1 MRPFRALLSYE
12 EAKAVIDRHIEA
24 IKRVE
29 TVPIDEAAGRVLA
42 KDFTAMMD
50 VPPFNRASM
59 DGYAVRAK
67 DTFGAGQFKPR
78 ILEVIG
84 ETHAGEKPT
93 KRVSVNTCLMISTGA
108 MMPAGADSVV
118 MVEDTERDGGKVK
131 IFKAVVPGSNV
142 GKQGEDI
149 KAGAAVLKADT
160 MLDAGKIGVI
170 ASQGLTEIS
179 VYEKPRIAV
188 LPTGEEVVPGGKK
201 LKLGQLYDINSH
213 TIASIV
219 SENGGSPVR
228 IGIAGD
234 TLEELKKT
242 IREALKYDMIVLSGG
257 SSVGTRDLL
266 VDVIEGWGHILFH
279 GIQIKPGKPTIFAML
294 PSTSFDNA
302 QGRSLRAGEGKPL
315 IGMPGYP
322 TSCLINAYLFLLPS
336 VRKMARL
343 PPRKGDTVHAKLSRR
358 MPLSTGRRQFL
369 TVKVIGDEAVP
380 VFKESGAITSTA
392 EADGYIELAEN
403 IDLLEK
409 GDPVTV
415 TLF

>member
-12 EAKAVIDRHIEA
+12 EAKVVIDQHVEA
-24 IKRVE
+24 ITRIE
-29 TVPIDEAAGRVLA
+29 TVSIDDAVGRVLA
-42 KDFTAMMD
+42 EDFIALMD
-50 VPPFNRASM
+50 VPPFNRAAM

-78 ILEVIG
+78 VLEIIG

-93 KRVSVNTCLMISTGA
+93 KRVAVNSCLQISTGA
-108 MMPAGADSVV
+108 MMPAGANAVV
-118 MVEDTERDGGKVK
+118 MVEDTERDGDKVK
-131 IFKAVVPGSNV
+131 VFKAVVPGANV

-149 KAGAAVLKADT
+149 KAGAAILKT
-160 MLDAGKIGVI
+160 GTFLDAGKIGVI
-170 ASQGLTEIS
+170 ASQGLTRVT
-179 VYEKPRIAV
+179 VYEKPKIAV

-201 LKLGQLYDINSH
+201 LKPGQLYDINSH
-213 TIASIV
+213 TIASVV
-219 SENGGSPVR
+219 SDNGGTPVK

-234 TLEELKKT
+234 TMEELKAT
-242 IREALKYDMIVLSGG
+242 IREALKYDLVVLSGG

-266 VDVIEGWGHILFH
+266 VDVIEGWGQVLFH
-279 GIQIKPGKPTIFAML
+279 GVQVKPGKPTVFAMI
-294 PSTSFDNA
+294 
-302 QGRSLRAGEGKPL
+302 EGKPL
-315 IGMPGYP
+315 MGMPGYP

-336 VRKMARL
+336 IRKMANL
-343 PPRKGDTVHAKLSRR
+343 PPRKGDTVKAKLSRR

-369 TVKVIGDEAVP
+369 TVKLIGNEAVP
-380 VFKESGAITSTA
+380 VFKESGAITSIA

-409 GDPVTV
+409 GDPVVV

>member
-1 MRPFRALLSYE
+1 MRLFRALLSYE

-24 IKRVE
+24 ITRIE
-29 TVPIDEAAGRVLA
+29 TVPIDDAVGRVLA
-42 KDFTAMMD
+42 EDFIALMD
-50 VPPFNRASM
+50 VPPFNRAAM

-78 ILEVIG
+78 VLEIIG

-93 KRVSVNTCLMISTGA
+93 KRVAVNSCLQISTGA

-118 MVEDTERDGGKVK
+118 MVEDTERDGDKVK
-131 IFKAVVPGSNV
+131 VFKAVVPGANV

-149 KAGAAVLKADT
+149 KAGAAILKT
-160 MLDAGKIGVI
+160 GTFLDAGKIGVI
-170 ASQGLTEIS
+170 ASQGLTRVT
-179 VYEKPRIAV
+179 VYEKPKIAV

-201 LKLGQLYDINSH
+201 LKPGQLYDINSH
-213 TIASIV
+213 TIASVV
-219 SENGGSPVR
+219 SDNGGTPVK

-234 TLEELKKT
+234 TTDELKAT
-242 IREALKYDMIVLSGG
+242 IREALKYDLVVLSGG

-266 VDVIEGWGHILFH
+266 VDVIEGWGHVLFH
-279 GIQIKPGKPTIFAML
+279 GVQVRPGKPTVFAMI
-294 PSTSFDNA
+294 
-302 QGRSLRAGEGKPL
+302 EGKPL
-315 IGMPGYP
+315 MGMPGYP
-322 TSCLINAYLFLLPS
+322 TSCLINSYLFLLPS

-343 PPRKGDTVHAKLSRR
+343 PPRKGDTVQTKLSRR

-369 TVKVIGDEAVP
+369 TVKLLGDEAVP
-380 VFKESGAITSTA
+380 VFKESGAITSIA